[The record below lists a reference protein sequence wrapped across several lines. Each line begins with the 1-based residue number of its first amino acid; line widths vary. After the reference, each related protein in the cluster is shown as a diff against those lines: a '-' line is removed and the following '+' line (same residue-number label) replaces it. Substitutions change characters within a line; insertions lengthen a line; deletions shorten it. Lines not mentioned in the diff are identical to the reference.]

1 MKAKLNLVVT
11 IIMFIGILA
20 LAGYFDAMCI

>member
-1 MKAKLNLVVT
+1 MKAKLYFAIT

-20 LAGYFDAMCI
+20 LAGYFDAMCM